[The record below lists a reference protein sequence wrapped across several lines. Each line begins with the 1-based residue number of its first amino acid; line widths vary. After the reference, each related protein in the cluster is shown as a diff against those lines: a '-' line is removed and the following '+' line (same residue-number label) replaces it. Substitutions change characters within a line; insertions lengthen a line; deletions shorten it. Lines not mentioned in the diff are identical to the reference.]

1 MKKYTQHINHAHVA
15 ELLTRSSEQLDDE
28 IVAALREAR
37 TVALQKQRVH
47 APVFSLSTVGHRAH
61 HLIPHTTHQWV
72 ATAILAIALIAG
84 GVADYLQQTQ
94 VPLDLEIL
102 TDDLPMEVFVD

>member
-1 MKKYTQHINHAHVA
+1 MKKHTQHVNHAHVA
-15 ELLTRSSEQLDDE
+15 HLLTRSSEQLDDE

-37 TVALQKQRVH
+37 TVALQKQRAH

-61 HLIPHTTHQWV
+61 HLMPHTTNQWV

-84 GVADYLQQTQ
+84 VADYLQQTQ
-94 VPLDLEIL
+94 VPLDLDIL